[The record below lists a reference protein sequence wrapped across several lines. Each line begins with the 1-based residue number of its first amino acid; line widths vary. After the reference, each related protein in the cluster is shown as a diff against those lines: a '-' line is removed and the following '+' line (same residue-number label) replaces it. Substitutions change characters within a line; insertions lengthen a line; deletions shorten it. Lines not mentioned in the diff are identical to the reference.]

1 MKIQNIDYK
10 INTAIAVIG
19 SIPNYYNDIKSGV
32 FDEELACLF
41 FKNKFSTT
49 PVNVED
55 LNVDTVI
62 EAINNIKTKISLKLK
77 KDEELIIQKK
87 SEQVIE
93 NFRFMNKT
101 SALGTIEEISSFT
114 GLSKNILRK
123 SKKDGSFYDLVKSY
137 YPSYV
142 PFKEFKEVSHKTQLF
157 LKSNV
162 NLASFIGVIDTD
174 LPEFTDFVEQ
184 IQDCSFFNEKDFIF
198 VNVNMFNKYK
208 NRILKLE
215 F

>member
-1 MKIQNIDYK
+1 MKIQNIEEK
-10 INTAIAVIG
+10 INKAISVIG
-19 SIPNYYNDIKSGV
+19 NIPNYYNDIKSGV

-41 FKNKFSTT
+41 FKNKFSTN

-55 LNVDTVI
+55 LNVNPVI
-62 EAINNIKTKISLKLK
+62 EAINNIKNKISLKFK
-77 KDEELIIQKK
+77 KDEELTIQKK
-87 SEQVIE
+87 YDHVIE
-93 NFRFMNKT
+93 NFKFMNKT

-114 GLSKNILRK
+114 GLSKNTIRK
-123 SKKDGSFYDLVKSY
+123 AKKDGSFYDLVKSY
-137 YPSYV
+137 YPSHI
-142 PFKEFKEVSHKTQLF
+142 PFNEFKEVSNKTQLF

-162 NLASFIGVIDTD
+162 NLASFIGVSDTD
-174 LPEFTDFVEQ
+174 LPEFTDLVEQ
-184 IQDCSFFNEKDFIF
+184 MQYCSFFNEKDFIF